1 MENDKEKARTLNKI
15 KTRLK
20 LLWRFLTYDIWRI
33 TDQEI
38 TGIKHTLV
46 NIIKTLILSVR
57 FFLRDRLSEKA
68 SALTYNTM
76 LAIVPLATM
85 LLAISRGFGFQD
97 IIENQMHVYF
107 PGQEQ
112 VVTMVFEF
120 VTNYLNQAKNGIFV
134 GIGLIF
140 LLWTVVSL
148 IRNIESVFNHIWQIP
163 RSRSIFRQFS
173 DYLSMVLLMPI
184 FMIASSGLS
193 IFISTGF
200 KLPYFQFLLNPL
212 IVILVKVAPFFITCM
227 LFTIIY
233 VIIPNTRVKFM
244 SAFWAGLVAG
254 VAFQIFQFFYING
267 QIWVA
272 KYNAIYGSFAALPL
286 LLLWV
291 QLSWLI
297 CLYGAELAYAADNVN
312 DFNFEQDS
320 NNISRRY
327 HDYIC
332 LLIASIIIRRFDK
345 QQMPISTGEI
355 ATTYKI
361 PSKLTSQILHKLNCI
376 GIINEVISKD
386 EKDHRWQPAVD
397 INIITIGLIMDRID
411 RFGSENLRV
420 DKDYMFNNE
429 WLALLNCKNK
439 RLDSCRD
446 ILLKDFLSEE
456 STEQIQEC
464 DDCPDTPDTTKK
476 ISENIEQC

>member
-1 MENDKEKARTLNKI
+1 MENNKKKTHKRTKI
-15 KTRLK
+15 KDKLK

-76 LAIVPLATM
+76 LAIVPLATL

-107 PGQEQ
+107 PSQEKI
-112 VVTMVFEF
+112 VAMVFEF
-120 VTNYLNQAKNGIFV
+120 VNNYLNQAKNGIFV

-140 LLWTVVSL
+140 LIWTVVSL
-148 IRNIESVFNHIWQIP
+148 IRNIESVFNHIWQIA
-163 RSRSIFRQFS
+163 RSRSILRQFS

-212 IVILVKVAPFFITCM
+212 IVIIVKVAPFFITCM

-254 VAFQIFQFFYING
+254 IAFQIFQYFYING

-297 CLYGAELAYAADNVN
+297 CLFGAELAYAADNVN

-332 LLIASIIIRRFDK
+332 ILISSIIIRRFDE
-345 QQMPISTGEI
+345 QQRPISTGEI
-355 ATTYKI
+355 ANTYKI

-376 GIINEVISKD
+376 GVINEVISKD
-386 EKDHRWQPAVD
+386 EKDHRWQPAID
-397 INIITIGLIMDRID
+397 INIITLGLIMDRLD

-420 DKDYMFNNE
+420 DKDYMFKNE
-429 WLALLNCKNK
+429 WIALLECKEK

-456 STEQIQEC
+456 TVNKIQEFEVY
-464 DDCPDTPDTTKK
+464 PEASQKLAN
-476 ISENIEQC
+476 NIEEC